1 MVMRYRLVAAI
12 GVAVIA
18 FVAAWTAML
27 RGVAFWDTGEL
38 QVVGPVMGTA
48 HPTGFPTYVLL
59 GWLASALLQP
69 FGEPAFRMNLFSGI
83 CLAVAAGVTV
93 DLVRALTGRLALAIA
108 AGLGLA
114 LTPIA
119 WTIATHAEAHT
130 LHVALVAILLW
141 LLVAWEARVRAPIAV
156 PAAAAPLRTDR
167 PRDRGDRFLLA
178 AAIVFGLAAG
188 NHSLT
193 LLLAIPVGLYVLA
206 VDPDIWRRGRL
217 VFACVAALAITLVLV
232 YLELPLRA
240 GPFRAPLVYGTP
252 NTLDGFR
259 YIVLAEQ
266 FQGSL
271 SDPFG
276 SLGDKFGQL
285 LQRAV
290 DAFGILAPLIPI
302 AFLVTAVRR
311 PRYALLTGTAVAIT
325 CFFNASYVNADISRY
340 YVGPALMAWTWLAI
354 LGAAVV
360 DVLTTGRLD
369 AAVDERVGQDAAG
382 EPGVA
387 ERTGVEPAVAGS
399 ESELAAE
406 RARRADL
413 RLRGGV
419 IAILIGLVLLVPTLA
434 AVPDRYAALDMSRR
448 QDAAQWLD
456 RALDAMDPNAVVVSW
471 WSYSTPLW
479 YAQCVEGR
487 RTDIAIVDDRTRLDE
502 NLGGL
507 TDVIDANLGKRPVY
521 VIRVDPR
528 EVQALAARYQ
538 LQFIDGV
545 DASGLTKVVGLK
557 PGQVSNGGAVYPSGR
572 GCAKPQ
578 PAAAGSANRAD

>member
-1 MVMRYRLVAAI
+1 VVTRLRPIAVL
-12 GVAVIA
+12 GVGAIA
-18 FVAAWTAML
+18 FLAAWLAML

-38 QVVGPVMGTA
+38 QVVAPVMGTA

-59 GWLASALLQP
+59 GWLASVLLQP
-69 FGEPAFRMNLFSGI
+69 FGEPAFRMNLFSGL

-93 DLVRALTGRLALAIA
+93 DLVRALTGRLALGVA

-130 LHVALVAILLW
+130 LHLALVAILLW
-141 LLVAWEARVRAPIAV
+141 LLVAWESRVRGPLVV
-156 PAAAAPLRTDR
+156 PSAATVRIDSTVEPTTTQRHDVAR
-167 PRDRGDRFLLA
+167 RDRGDRFLVA
-178 AAIVFGLAAG
+178 AAVVFGLAAG

-193 LLLAIPVGLYVLA
+193 LLLAIPVALYVLA
-206 VDPDIWRRGRL
+206 VDPGIWRRGRL
-217 VFACVAALAITLVLV
+217 VLACVAALAITLALV

-252 NTLDGFR
+252 STWDGFR
-259 YIVLAEQ
+259 YIVTAEQ

-271 SDPFG
+271 TDPFG
-276 SLGDKFGQL
+276 NLGDKFGQL

-290 DAFGILAPLIPI
+290 DAFGILAPLIPL

-340 YVGPALMAWTWLAI
+340 YVGPALMAWSWFAI

-360 DVLTTGRLD
+360 DVLATGRLD
-369 AAVDERVGQDAAG
+369 AALDEGIDREVGVVPLEEDADTATDPLAPAPAG
-382 EPGVA
+382 RSDA
-387 ERTGVEPAVAGS
+387 S
-399 ESELAAE
+399 
-406 RARRADL
+406 
-413 RLRGGV
+413 LRGAM
-419 IAILIGLVLLVPTLA
+419 IAGLIGFALLVPTVA
-434 AVPDRYAALDMSRR
+434 DIPGRYKAVDMSHR
-448 QDAAQWLD
+448 QDAASWVD
-456 RALDAMDPNAVVVSW
+456 HALDEMEPNAVVVSW

-487 RTDIAIVDDRTRLDE
+487 RRDIGIVDDRTRLDE

-507 TDVIDANLGKRPVY
+507 TDFIDANLGKRPVY
-521 VIRVDPR
+521 VIRIDPR
-528 EVQALAARYQ
+528 EVKQLADRYE
-538 LQFIDGV
+538 LDYLDGI
-545 DASGLTKVVGLK
+545 DASSLTRVIALK
-557 PGQVSNGGAVYPSGR
+557 PGRVANGGPVYPTGR
-572 GCAKPQ
+572 GCAGS
-578 PAAAGSANRAD
+578 AAA